1 MRVIAMSD
9 LDADRV
15 VRMTGSEIDPEQL
28 AFEPFWKRPVKI
40 EATPMPAPFEVETP
54 EGLMEGEPGD
64 VLIRGVEGE
73 LYPCDADVFYQTYI
87 PEEADV
93 PRYTDNDLR
102 AAQRE
107 LNDRTLN
114 HVPTGVTDTDA
125 RAGVRAFLSI
135 LRADR

>member
-1 MRVIAMSD
+1 
-9 LDADRV
+9 
-15 VRMTGSEIDPEQL
+15 
-28 AFEPFWKRPVKI
+28 
-40 EATPMPAPFEVETP
+40 
-54 EGLMEGEPGD
+54 MEGEAGD

-87 PEEADV
+87 PEEANV

-102 AAQRE
+102 AAQSE
-107 LNDRTLN
+107 LNDRTLD

-135 LRADR
+135 LRDQR